1 MKSKSSYI
9 ILIGL
14 IVFLLFS
21 REQSESII
29 YTGKLTV
36 ETISFVIIL
45 FLTTFI
51 FFYKKIHL
59 KMKPLEIIAVLLLG
73 SFALSLVFM
82 YLVNFYNKN
91 YYSKDKPILIE
102 NCEITKISQSRKSR
116 GYYFKF
122 KDTNHYIAGWSDD
135 LKKIEKNT
143 NQFVVTIH
151 YKESFFNS
159 YVIVERFITA
169 R

>member
-1 MKSKSSYI
+1 
-9 ILIGL
+9 
-14 IVFLLFS
+14 
-21 REQSESII
+21 
-29 YTGKLTV
+29 LTV